1 LTLTNDKPKLRQHR
15 RASGP
20 IFNPED
26 PMATNDGANDIS
38 LADGAK
44 LVQEAK
50 AWKGTPYALV
60 GSNSVKGING
70 DCSGSSWRI
79 YSAAGFVYD
88 YRNSA
93 SFPAYAI
100 ESKKFRK
107 LEVTEAKQ
115 EGDMLVW
122 SDHMAIY
129 TSFIS
134 DTANATTP
142 RVNAKG
148 TAWTQHNDM
157 WTATRPGGGPYQ
169 PNKMSYF
176 KPTPPAVYRFQ
187 K

>member
-1 LTLTNDKPKLRQHR
+1 
-15 RASGP
+15 
-20 IFNPED
+20 
-26 PMATNDGANDIS
+26 MATNDGTNDIS
-38 LADGAK
+38 PADGVK

-50 AWKGTPYALV
+50 TWKDTPYALV
-60 GSNSVKGING
+60 GSASVKGIHG

-79 YSAAGFVYD
+79 YSAAGFEYD

-93 SFPAYAI
+93 SFPVYAI

-107 LEVTEAKQ
+107 LGVMEEKQ

-129 TSFIS
+129 TSFS
-134 DTANATTP
+134 ADRENATTP

-148 TAWTQHNDM
+148 TRWTQQNDM
-157 WTATRPGGGPYQ
+157 WTATHPGGGPYQ
-169 PNKMSYF
+169 PGKMSYF

>member
-1 LTLTNDKPKLRQHR
+1 
-15 RASGP
+15 
-20 IFNPED
+20 
-26 PMATNDGANDIS
+26 MANDGANDIS
-38 LADGAK
+38 VADGIK
-44 LVQEAK
+44 VVQEAK
-50 AWKGTPYALV
+50 TWQGTPYALV
-60 GSNSVKGING
+60 GSASVKGIQG

-79 YSAAGFVYD
+79 YSAAGFAYD

-93 SFPAYAI
+93 AFPVYAI

-107 LEVTEAKQ
+107 LGVMEEKQ

-129 TSFIS
+129 TSFVS
-134 DTANATTP
+134 DVANGSTP

-148 TAWTQHNDM
+148 AKWTQQNDM

-169 PNKMSYF
+169 PHKMSYF
-176 KPTPPAVYRFQ
+176 KPTPPDVYRFQ